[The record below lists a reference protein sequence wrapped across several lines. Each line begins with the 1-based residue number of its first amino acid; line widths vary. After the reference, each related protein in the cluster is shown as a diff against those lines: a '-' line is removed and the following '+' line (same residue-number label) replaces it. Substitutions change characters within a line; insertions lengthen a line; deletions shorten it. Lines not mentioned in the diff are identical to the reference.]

1 MNHPL
6 IPAAQVENEIPGVQ
20 MSPPAVS
27 IVMAEFNTDP
37 IHLAQSIQSML
48 DQTLQ
53 DFELLI
59 VDDGGCNDLQGIA
72 STFGDPRIRILH
84 NDGNRGLVHSLNSA
98 VHSAR
103 SEYIARMDTDDIA
116 ARDRL
121 EKLYRFML
129 AHPEFTVIG
138 SLAVEFSNKNRLGR
152 LLGSAGEKGAS
163 NLMRGD
169 VPIHPSVMFRR
180 SEIIAAGLYDDH
192 HRAEDLALWCKLH
205 LAQKRIYVLDEVL
218 LNYRVNPADYQKRR
232 LRNRMGEIKVRL
244 AYYPRL
250 GAGLVDYLYIAK
262 SVIAGALPA
271 SLMIFLRSRLVLG
284 PKREMVA

>member
-1 MNHPL
+1 MTYSF
-6 IPAAQVENEIPGVQ
+6 IAAAQVESDTPGVQ

-27 IVMAEFNTDP
+27 VVMAEFNTDP
-37 IHLAQSIQSML
+37 AHLAQSIQSML

-59 VDDGGCNDLQGIA
+59 VDDGGCNDLQAIA
-72 STFGDPRIRILH
+72 ATFGDPRIRVLR

-98 VHSAR
+98 VSSAR

-121 EKLYRFML
+121 EKQHSFMV
-129 AHPEFTVIG
+129 AHPEFTVVG
-138 SLAVEFSNKNRLGR
+138 SLAIEFSDCSRVGR
-152 LLGSAGEKGAS
+152 LLGRPGEKTAS
-163 NLMRGD
+163 QLMRGD

-192 HRAEDLALWCKLH
+192 HRAEDLALWCKLN
-205 LAQKRIYVLDEVL
+205 LAQRRIFITDEVL
-218 LNYRVNPADYQKRR
+218 LNYRVNPVDYKKRR
-232 LRNRMGEIKVRL
+232 LRNRIGEIKVRL

-250 GAGLVDYLYIAK
+250 GAGLVDYLYIMK
-262 SVIAGALPA
+262 SVVAGSLPA
-271 SLMIFLRSRLVLG
+271 SLMIFLRNWLVLG
-284 PKREMVA
+284 QKQEMVA

>member
-1 MNHPL
+1 MNHPST
-6 IPAAQVENEIPGVQ
+6 AAAKVENEILGVQ

-27 IVMAEFNTDP
+27 VVMAEFNTDP
-37 IHLAQSIQSML
+37 VHLAQSIQSML

-59 VDDGGCNDLQGIA
+59 VDDGGCNDLLAIA
-72 STFGDPRIRILH
+72 STFNDPRICILH
-84 NDGNRGLVHSLNSA
+84 NDGNRGLVHSLKSA
-98 VHSAR
+98 VQSAR

-129 AHPEFTVIG
+129 ARPEFTVIG
-138 SLAVEFSNKNRLGR
+138 SLAVEFSDKNRHGR
-152 LLGSAGEKGAS
+152 LLGSAGEKAAS

-205 LAQKRIYVLDEVL
+205 LARKRIYILDEVL

-232 LRNRMGEIKVRL
+232 LRNRKGEIKVRL

-250 GAGLVDYLYIAK
+250 GAGFVDYLYIAK
-262 SVIAGALPA
+262 SVIAGILPA
-271 SLMIFLRSRLVLG
+271 SLMIFLRNRLALG
-284 PKREMVA
+284 PKQEMVA

>member
-1 MNHPL
+1 
-6 IPAAQVENEIPGVQ
+6 

-27 IVMAEFNTDP
+27 VVMAEYNTDP
-37 IHLAQSIQSML
+37 VHLVQSIQSML
-48 DQTLQ
+48 DQTMQ

-59 VDDGGCNDLQGIA
+59 VDDGGSNDLQAIA
-72 STFGDPRIRILH
+72 ASFGDARIRILH

-98 VHSAR
+98 VQSAR

-121 EKLYRFML
+121 ERLYDFMV
-129 AHPEFTVIG
+129 ARPEFTVVG
-138 SLAVEFSNKNRLGR
+138 SLAIEFSDEEKAGR
-152 LLGSAGEKGAS
+152 LLGSAGEKSAS

-180 SEIIAAGLYDDH
+180 SEIIAAGLYEDH
-192 HRAEDLALWCKLH
+192 HRAEDLALWCKLN
-205 LAQKRIYVLDEVL
+205 LARKRIYILDEVL
-218 LNYRVNPADYQKRR
+218 LNYRVTPADYRKRR

-250 GAGLVDYLYIAK
+250 GAGFIDYLHILK
-262 SVIAGALPA
+262 SVVAGSLPA
-271 SLMIFLRSRLVLG
+271 FLVIFLRSRLILG
-284 PKREMVA
+284 PKKEMVA